1 MVRMTTSIVAAV
13 CAAALALG
21 ACSAPRT
28 IGGNGS
34 FGGEGGG
41 GAVTGPF
48 RVGLVGN
55 FSGALSYVGSAIKGG
70 VQYSSDVLN
79 EGGGILGRKV
89 ESIECDSQ
97 FSNTT
102 AANCI
107 TKLVSV
113 DDVDM
118 LLLDTPQG
126 LDVLG
131 NDAIAKLGVPV
142 FVTISGDIDPAA
154 TPNVFS
160 VGGSGTDAIQPGGD
174 VDVLVD
180 FLTHERGF
188 RRPAIV
194 ASEDPISDVAVQ
206 EYTNRFDGAGAR
218 VVSTER
224 FFLGD
229 VDMTTQV
236 RAAQSA
242 GADVVMCIGL
252 GADCARV
259 RMAMDRIG
267 FKAQFAGTVALYM
280 RAFRELTKDLSNDA
294 VFTTPHGQTNDIDPA
309 FLQWLFGY
317 LRRYG
322 FKTFVIGGSV
332 SPDYP
337 GLELPAFQAVD
348 IYAKA
353 AKVANSTEPDKV
365 LAALVRPEGY
375 KSVGETH
382 TWSATQHNATVDPP
396 REPWVTRFVNGHIMW
411 DWDKRSIPALEQA
424 RYNWEEQMFSGSYDS
439 DVDFLLKATTV
450 WLSELHAHEAELVAA
465 EGQAK
470 FDQRVAETEQVRKTA
485 ESLQSEGKATRM
497 PTLGN

>member
-1 MVRMTTSIVAAV
+1 MII
-13 CAAALALG
+13 AALCAGALVIG
-21 ACSAPRT
+21 ACSSPKT
-28 IGGNGS
+28 IGGGS
-34 FGGEGGG
+34 FGGAGSGG
-41 GAVTGPF
+41 GASTGPF
-48 RVGLVGN
+48 RIGLVGN
-55 FSGALSYVGSAIKGG
+55 FSGALSYVGQAIKGG
-70 VQYSSDVLN
+70 VQYAGDVLD
-79 EGGGILGRKV
+79 ESGGILGRKV
-89 ESIECDSQ
+89 ESIECDTQ

-118 LLLDTPQG
+118 LVLDTPQG

-131 NDAIAKLGVPV
+131 NEAIAALGVPV
-142 FVTISGDIDPAA
+142 FVTISGDIDAAA

-174 VDVLVD
+174 VDVLVE
-180 FLTHERGF
+180 FLTADRGL
-188 RRPAIV
+188 RRPAII

-206 EYTNRFDGAGAR
+206 EYTKRFDAAGAR

-236 RAAQSA
+236 RAAQGA
-242 GADVVMCIGL
+242 GANTVLCIGL

-259 RMAMDRIG
+259 RIAMDRTG
-267 FKAQFAGTVALYM
+267 FDAQFAGTVALYM
-280 RAFRELTKDLSNDA
+280 RAFRELAKDSSNDA
-294 VFTTPHGQTNDIDPA
+294 VFTTPHGRTNDIDPA
-309 FLQWLFGY
+309 FLQWLFDY

-353 AKVANSTEPDKV
+353 AKVAGSTEADKV

-382 TWSATQHNATVDPP
+382 TWTSTQHNATIDPP
-396 REPWVTRFVNGHIMW
+396 NEPWITRFVNGHIMW
-411 DWDKRSIPALEQA
+411 DWDKRAIPALEQA
-424 RYNWEEQMFSGSYDS
+424 RYSWEEQMFQGTYES
-439 DVDFLLKATTV
+439 DVDFLLEATTV
-450 WLSELHAHEAELVAA
+450 WLAELNAHQAELVAA

-485 ESLQSEGKATRM
+485 ETLQSEGRASRM
-497 PTLGN
+497 PSLGN

>member
-1 MVRMTTSIVAAV
+1 MSRRTNLIVAVV
-13 CAAALALG
+13 CAATLAIG
-21 ACSAPRT
+21 ACSAPKT
-28 IGGNGS
+28 IGGGGS
-34 FGGEGGG
+34 FGGGGG
-41 GAVTGPF
+41 SSSGPF
-48 RVGLVGN
+48 RIGLVGN
-55 FSGALSYVGSAIKGG
+55 FSGALSYVGQALEAG
-70 VQYSSDVLN
+70 VTYASDVLN
-79 EGGGILGRKV
+79 ESGGVMSRKI
-89 ESIECDSQ
+89 ESVECDSQ

-113 DDVDM
+113 DKVSM
-118 LLLDTPQG
+118 LVLDTPQG

-131 NDAIAKLGVPV
+131 NEAITKLGVPV
-142 FVTISGDIDPAA
+142 FVTISGDIDAAA

-160 VGGSGTDAIQPGGD
+160 VGGSGSDAIQPGGD

-180 FLTHERGF
+180 FLAKERGL
-188 RRPAIV
+188 RKPAIV

-206 EYTNRFDGAGAR
+206 EYSKHFDAAGAK

-236 RAAQSA
+236 RAAQNS
-242 GADVVMCIGL
+242 GANVVLCIGL

-259 RMAMDRIG
+259 RIAMDRLG

-294 VFTTPHGQTNDIDPA
+294 VFTTPHGATNDIDPA
-309 FLQWLFGY
+309 FLQWLFDY

-353 AKVANSTEPDKV
+353 AKVAGSTDTDKV
-365 LAALVRPEGY
+365 LAALIRPEGY

-382 TWSATQHNATVDPP
+382 TWTTAHHNATIDPP
-396 REPWVTRFVNGHIMW
+396 REPWVTRFVDGHIMW

-424 RYNWEEQMFSGSYDS
+424 RYNWEEQMFSGSYDT

-450 WLSELHAHEAELVAA
+450 WLDQLHAHEADLVAA

-485 ESLQSEGKATRM
+485 ESLQSQGRSTRM
-497 PTLGN
+497 PSLQN

>member
-1 MVRMTTSIVAAV
+1 MARTAKLIVTAVTTVV
-13 CAAALALG
+13 LVLG
-21 ACSAPRT
+21 ACSAPKT
-28 IGGNGS
+28 IGGGGS
-34 FGGEGGG
+34 FGGGGG
-41 GAVTGPF
+41 GSTSGPF

-55 FSGALSYVGSAIKGG
+55 FSGALSYVGQAIKGG
-70 VQYSSDVLN
+70 VRYAGDVLN
-79 EGGGILGRKV
+79 DSGGVSGRKI
-89 ESIECDSQ
+89 ESVECDSQ

-113 DDVDM
+113 DNVDM
-118 LLLDTPQG
+118 LVLDTPQG

-131 NDAIAKLGVPV
+131 NEAISKLGIPV
-142 FVTISGDIDPAA
+142 FVTISGDIDAAA

-160 VGGSGTDAIQPGGD
+160 VGGSGSDALQPGGD

-180 FLTHERGF
+180 FLTHQRGL
-188 RRPAIV
+188 RKPAIV
-194 ASEDPISDVAVQ
+194 ASEDPISDAALQ
-206 EYTNRFDGAGAR
+206 EYTKHFQSAGAA

-236 RAAQSA
+236 RSAQKA
-242 GADVVMCIGL
+242 GADVVLCIGL
-252 GADCARV
+252 GADCARA
-259 RMAMDRIG
+259 RLAMDRIG
-267 FKAQFAGTVALYM
+267 YNAQFAGTVALYM
-280 RAFRELTKDLSNDA
+280 RAFRELAKDSSNDA
-294 VFTTPHGQTNDIDPA
+294 VFTTPHGRTNDIDPA
-309 FLQWLFGY
+309 FLQWLFDY

-353 AKVANSTEPDKV
+353 AKVAGSTDADKV

-382 TWSATQHNATVDPP
+382 TWTPSQHNATIDPP
-396 REPWVTRFVNGHIMW
+396 REPWVTRFVDGHIMW

-450 WLSELHAHEAELVAA
+450 WLAELDAHKADLVAA

-470 FDQRVAETEQVRKTA
+470 YDQRVAETEQVRKTA
-485 ESLQSEGKATRM
+485 ESLQSEGRATRM
-497 PTLGN
+497 PNLQN